1 MNHISDFDWLT
12 CEKCFR
18 MRKSFVF
25 FFFLVFVHQGSF
37 AFSDTVIIPLNRQ
50 YFHDKIDQEQ
60 LLLDKLDRL
69 DDRQLTITRNDSLNK
84 QIGEKLF
91 QKIDDWQKRIELN
104 VNLKSNNDKV
114 RHLTYL
120 ENYLQTFRRGLL
132 RKEISPSELLSVFS
146 AMEQTLEPL
155 DSTFDFLTLLR
166 NSPYP
171 LAKALTQIFPDHPQM
186 ASAQKI
192 VYQKNAKRNPEIILS
207 TIENYLEEPFA
218 DSLLEIAA
226 KYNPSQLYSYAQ
238 SRNTAI
244 GLKIQ
249 QTQSA
254 LVKQILVLT
263 ETPNGLM
270 YFPFLHHL
278 VDGKHS
284 IKQLNQLFFPEGKS
298 FDSIQYFK
306 LLVQTELAYHQ
317 EIRQSSDTPVAMFGS
332 NGLRETLHDRAV
344 RHFIEPINQMHDETN
359 LSIRMKPIDL
369 LEPIDL
375 YFMMVTGEND
385 LYTSSFKHS
394 FSRMLS
400 RMGKKPRGD
409 SLLAAVRFD
418 QFRKFIKV
426 LASYNRL
433 DTFLKTMPSGFAAKL
448 MKTFVSDL
456 DQSDQLEAAIDVAD
470 SYASIQQDQLR
481 RAMLQH
487 IIENEKKAELEG
499 RVEGKR
505 MYGLLKQIFFSVD
518 SPLLANLTKLIGT
531 SSMQK
536 IERSDLVDE
545 NGRIVE
551 LVFFYGDEDGKQF
564 FPSFLQSFPV
574 SDWKVVQNPEWVEI
588 ISKKG
593 NLHVYANRPLDYDAN
608 LDDSAQAHLI
618 RYLDEL
624 GITPSIVVHRGH
636 SYWLPATIRRMPI
649 NTKIM
654 IIGSCGGYKNLKQI
668 LMLSPDASI
677 VSTKEI
683 GAGDIN
689 RPIMNYLHQSLLRT
703 DIIDWKKMWSELT
716 EMFIRDKNK
725 KLLETWE
732 NYIPPYRNLG
742 AIFFKAY
749 QRLEAQQEQ

>member
-1 MNHISDFDWLT
+1 MWKGFL
-12 CEKCFR
+12 
-18 MRKSFVF
+18 
-25 FFFLVFVHQGSF
+25 FFLVSVLWQQGSF
-37 AFSDTVIIPLNRQ
+37 AFSDTVIIPLTRQ

-60 LLLDKLDRL
+60 LLLDNLDRSY
-69 DDRQLTITRNDSLNK
+69 DRKFTITRNDSLNNL
-84 QIGEKLF
+84 IGERLF
-91 QKIDDWQKRIELN
+91 QKIDNWQKRIELN

-120 ENYLQTFRRGLL
+120 ENYLQAFRRGLL
-132 RKEISPSELLSVFS
+132 RKEISPIELPALFT
-146 AMEQTLEPL
+146 AMEQVLEPS
-155 DSTFDFLTLLR
+155 DSTFDYLALLR
-166 NSPYP
+166 ICPHAI
-171 LAKALTQIFPDHPQM
+171 AKALTQIFPDHSQT

-192 VYQKNAKRNPEIILS
+192 VYQKNAQRNPEIILS
-207 TIENYLEEPFA
+207 TIVPYLEEPFA
-218 DSLLEIAA
+218 DSLLETAA
-226 KYNPSQLYSYAQ
+226 KHNPSQLYSFAQ

-244 GLKIQ
+244 GSKIH
-249 QTQSA
+249 QTESP
-254 LVKQILVLT
+254 LVKQIVLLT

-270 YFPFLHHL
+270 YFPFLADL
-278 VDGKHS
+278 VDGNQSVQQLEKS
-284 IKQLNQLFFPEGKS
+284 IFPDGKP
-298 FDSIQYFK
+298 FDSVQYFK
-306 LLVQTELAYHQ
+306 LLVQTELQYHLQ
-317 EIRQSSDTPVAMFGS
+317 IRQSNDTPVAMFGS

-359 LSIRMKPIDL
+359 LAIRMKPIDSL
-369 LEPIDL
+369 LPIDL

-394 FSRMLS
+394 FSRMIA

-433 DTFLKTMPSGFAAKL
+433 DTFLKTMPSGFASKL

-487 IIENEKKAELEG
+487 IMENEKRAELEG
-499 RVEGKR
+499 RTEGKR
-505 MYGLLKQIFFSVD
+505 LYGLLKQIFFSID
-518 SPLLANLTKLIGT
+518 SPHLANLTTLTGT
-531 SSMQK
+531 PNLQK
-536 IERSDLVDE
+536 VERKDLVDE

-551 LVFFYGDEDGKQF
+551 LVFFYGDEDGKLF
-564 FPSFLQSFPV
+564 FPSFLQSFPT
-574 SDWKVVQNPEWVEI
+574 SDWKVIHQSEWVEI
-588 ISKKG
+588 ISKRG

-618 RYLDEL
+618 RHLDER

-689 RPIMNYLHQSLLRT
+689 RPIMNYIHQSLMRSDSL
-703 DIIDWKKMWSELT
+703 DWKKMWNELT
-716 EMFIRDKNK
+716 DMFIRDKNK
-725 KLLETWE
+725 KLQETWE
-732 NYIPPYRNLG
+732 NYIPPYLNLG

-749 QRLEAQQEQ
+749 QRMEVQQEQ

>member
-1 MNHISDFDWLT
+1 MWKGFL
-12 CEKCFR
+12 
-18 MRKSFVF
+18 
-25 FFFLVFVHQGSF
+25 FFLVSVLWQQGSF

-50 YFHDKIDQEQ
+50 YFHDKINQEQ
-60 LLLDKLDRL
+60 LVLDKLDRL
-69 DDRQLTITRNDSLNK
+69 DDRKLAISRNDSLNNL
-84 QIGEKLF
+84 IGERLF
-91 QKIDDWQKRIELN
+91 QKIDEWQKRIELN

-120 ENYLQTFRRGLL
+120 ENYLQIFRRGLV
-132 RKEISPSELLSVFS
+132 RKEISPLELPVLFT
-146 AMEQTLEPL
+146 AMEQVLEPS
-155 DSTFDFLTLLR
+155 DSTFDYLALLR
-166 NSPYP
+166 TCPYT
-171 LAKALTQIFPDHPQM
+171 LAKALTQIFPDHPQT

-192 VYQKNAKRNPEIILS
+192 VYQKNAQLNPEIILS
-207 TIENYLEEPFA
+207 TIEPYLEEPFA
-218 DSLLEIAA
+218 DSLLETAA
-226 KYNPSQLYSYAQ
+226 KHNPSQLYSFAQ

-244 GLKIQ
+244 GSKIHH
-249 QTQSA
+249 TQSP
-254 LVKQILVLT
+254 LIRQIVLLT
-263 ETPNGLM
+263 EAQNGLL
-270 YFPFLHHL
+270 YFPFLQHL
-278 VDGKHS
+278 VDGQQS
-284 IKQLNQLFFPEGKS
+284 VQQLEKRIFPDGKA
-298 FDSIQYFK
+298 FDSVQYFK
-306 LLVQTELAYHQ
+306 LLVQAELQYHFQ
-317 EIRQSSDTPVAMFGS
+317 IRQSNDTPVAMFGS
-332 NGLRETLHDRAV
+332 NGLRETMHDRAV
-344 RHFIEPINQMHDETN
+344 RHFIDPINQLHDETN
-359 LSIRMKPIDL
+359 LSIRMKPIDSL
-369 LEPIDL
+369 QPIDL

-394 FSRMLS
+394 FSRMIS

-409 SLLAAVRFD
+409 SLLAVARFD

-456 DQSDQLEAAIDVAD
+456 DQSDQLESAIDVAD
-470 SYASIQQDQLR
+470 SYASIQQDHLR
-481 RAMLQH
+481 RTMLQH
-487 IIENEKKAELEG
+487 IMENEQKAELEG
-499 RVEGKR
+499 RIEGKR
-505 MYGLLKQIFFSVD
+505 LYGLLKQIFFCVD
-518 SPLLANLTKLIGT
+518 SPHLANLATLTGT
-531 SSMQK
+531 SNLQK
-536 IERSDLVDE
+536 VERKDLVDE
-545 NGRIVE
+545 DGRVVE
-551 LVFFYGDEDGKQF
+551 LVFFYGDEDGKLF

-574 SDWKVVQNPEWVEI
+574 SDWKVNQNPEWVEI

-618 RYLDEL
+618 RYLDER

-689 RPIMNYLHQSLLRT
+689 RPIMNHIHQSLMRS
-703 DIIDWKKMWSELT
+703 DFIDWKKMWSDLT
-716 EMFIRDKNK
+716 DMFIRDKNK

-749 QRLEAQQEQ
+749 QQMEVQQEQ